1 MLVFEAIPPVG
12 PVFVP
17 ALQALFLL
25 AGCIVAIGIIK
36 LVDAVSRAF
45 FGTAAG
51 AVGWVPYAGKL
62 ISHSLKKIEQR
73 ISHGLGTAERGLDK
87 AVALGWH
94 NLARLVH
101 YVALEIAGAAESAYH
116 LAQQARAFV
125 RHREVTHEIRANVK
139 PVRAKATTA
148 AQQARLARQGVKA
161 VGQEAAVAAKG
172 AHIARAQAAS
182 LSSRWWRTRVNTRLR
197 QNELALARVWRWVR
211 ARPQSL
217 TTAAFIGATAWA
229 LSKVGAGWIR
239 CNNWRRLGREVCRWP
254 ASRITSLLGL
264 LATVW
269 AIAHIRTVAEYAE
282 AVSEEVARDLLK
294 VAGAVDPPRDRFT
307 IE

>member
-1 MLVFEAIPPVG
+1 MTVYEAIPPLG

-51 AVGWVPYAGKL
+51 AVGWVPYAGRL
-62 ISHSLKKIEQR
+62 VSHSLKKVEQR
-73 ISHGLGTAERGLDK
+73 ISHALGTAERGLDK

-116 LAQQARAFV
+116 LAMQARAFV
-125 RHREVTHEIRANVK
+125 RHRELTHEIQAG
-139 PVRAKATTA
+139 VRPAKAQA
-148 AQQARLARQGVKA
+148 AGAARAARLARQDAKA
-161 VGQEAAVAAKG
+161 VGQEAAHAAKG
-172 AHIARAQAAS
+172 AHVAQAQAAS
-182 LSSRWWRTRVNTRLR
+182 LSSRWWRTRVNARLR

-211 ARPQSL
+211 GRPQSL
-217 TTAAFIGATAWA
+217 TTYAFVGAAAWA
-229 LSKVGAGWIR
+229 LTKLGGGWIR
-239 CNNWRRLGREVCRWP
+239 CNNWRKIGKRVCGLP
-254 ASRITSLLGL
+254 TNLIDDLLGFA
-264 LATVW
+264 LATEIV
-269 AIAHIRTVAEYAE
+269 IDPE
-282 AVSEEVARDLLK
+282 AVAKAALALEEVFE
-294 VAGAVDPPRDRFT
+294 GT
-307 IE
+307 IKRIAD